1 MRALEHLPLLVSIA
15 CGVVACG
22 GPVRSGELAALSR
35 STAVTPPAKSL
46 DTVPL
51 RDAEPATLAEAPRP
65 PDFERMGPCTVRV
78 TARQFRDVPDVALVA
93 AALPLGRAHPDYPAA
108 LEVPNDGEPVWKDCH
123 GRPSLL
129 GGHPRPT
136 LVTARVGTRLVVDE
150 QHGYAWI
157 GVGSV
162 EGILARF
169 RLDGDKLTASATS
182 PDLDPGH
189 VVVLAGLRSARVGGA
204 EIVFRP
210 LDLTS
215 VDLDLK
221 PAEPVRAEGWNA
233 FVSRGEADF
242 SGDGRILT
250 RYRDARRMMVV
261 AKTWGVSDQGLAV
274 EETWWPEKTGRSVE
288 LIRRYVLRGDEL
300 VPLSKKVPR

>member
-1 MRALEHLPLLVSIA
+1 LVSIA

-22 GPVRSGELAALSR
+22 RPVRSGELPALSR
-35 STAVTPPAKSL
+35 STATTTPSKSL
-46 DTVPL
+46 DTVAL
-51 RDAEPATLAEAPRP
+51 RDAAPATLAEEARP
-65 PDFERMGPCTVRV
+65 PDFERIGPCTVRV
-78 TARQFRDVPDVALVA
+78 TARHFRDVPDVALVA
-93 AALPLGRAHPDYPAA
+93 ASLPRGRAHPDYPAA
-108 LEVPNDGEPVWKDCH
+108 LVVPNDEEPVWKDCH
-123 GRPSLL
+123 GRPSSLV
-129 GGHPRPT
+129 GHPMPT

-157 GVGSV
+157 AVGSV

-169 RLDGDKLTASATS
+169 RLDGDKLTASATL
-182 PDLDPGH
+182 PDLDPAH

-221 PAEPVRAEGWNA
+221 PAEPVRAEGWDA

-242 SGDGRILT
+242 SGHGRILT
-250 RYRDARRMMVV
+250 RYLDARRMMVV
-261 AKTWGVSDQGLAV
+261 AKTWSVLDQQLAV

-288 LIRRYVLRGDEL
+288 LTRRYVLRGDDL
-300 VPLSKKVPR
+300 VPVSKKVPR